1 MWLCRGTDTQ
11 ALNAKDAKDAKEIL
25 TSFRH
30 KGSLEHLR

>member
-1 MWLCRGTDTQ
+1 MQGNRYTQ
-11 ALNAKDAKDAKEIL
+11 ALNAKDAKDAKETL